1 MRQRASTRLL
11 DSATHPLERC
21 NVSKYSIAKSA
32 IAEALNAA
40 TAEHLDHGEVIE
52 ALIVLA
58 VQESISLR
66 GAPATKAGLRFE
78 EANIAGEVDFD
89 FVRSR

>member
-1 MRQRASTRLL
+1 MRLL
-11 DSATHPLERC
+11 VWRLLGAEQF

-32 IAEALNAA
+32 IATALDAA
-40 TAEHLDHGEVIE
+40 SAEGLDRGEVIE
-52 ALIVLA
+52 ALIVCA
-58 VQESISLR
+58 VQESIELR
-66 GAPATKAGLRFE
+66 GPAPTKSSLRFE